1 MSITATL
8 SSALSG
14 LTAVSRMAE
23 VVSSNVANAMTP
35 GYGQRDVELAARRV
49 GPSGQGVDVV
59 GVTRTVNQI
68 LLSDRRVA
76 DAGAAEQDTRQA
88 FFAALEQ
95 TLGTGDT
102 PGSLTNRIGALD
114 AALVSATGRPESQ
127 ARLTAV
133 VDAARGLTNAL
144 SSAATAV
151 QTARAEADRKI
162 GIDVEQMNTAL
173 TQIADL
179 NGQIRA
185 QSGNGRDPS
194 ALMDQRQK
202 LVDSVASIIPLREV
216 SREHGQIALFST
228 GGAVLLEGRPATFGF
243 TPTGLVT
250 EDMTMAGG
258 ALSGLTLNGQPL
270 ATGVQGGL
278 IAGGRL
284 AANFALRDDIAP
296 NAQIQLDA
304 VARDLVTRFQD
315 PMVDPSLL
323 PGDAG
328 LFTDMGA
335 AFLPVN
341 EAGLAQRLRLNAAV
355 DPAQGGA
362 VWRIRDG
369 ISAAAPGNAGNSGLL
384 SALQTAL
391 TDRRPVASGIFLP
404 GSRSV
409 AGLASDLVSEIASA
423 RLTAQSDATFATTRA
438 EALRVSE
445 LEQGVDTDR
454 EMQILLQ
461 IEQAYAANARV
472 IQTVDTLMKTL
483 LEM

>member
-1 MSITATL
+1 MSISATL

-49 GPSGQGVDVV
+49 GPSGQGVKVV
-59 GVTRTVNQI
+59 GVTRAVNQI

-76 DAGAAEQDTRQA
+76 DAGAAEQQARQA
-88 FFAALEQ
+88 FFAKLEQ
-95 TLGTGDT
+95 TLGTGDL
-102 PGSLTNRIGALD
+102 PGSLTNRIGTFD
-114 AALVSATGRPESQ
+114 AALLSATGRPDSQ

-133 VDAARGLTNAL
+133 LDAARGLTVAL
-144 SSAATAV
+144 SAAAVNV
-151 QTARAEADRKI
+151 QTARGDADRQI
-162 GIDVEQMNTAL
+162 GIDIDQLNTAL
-173 TQIADL
+173 LQISGL
-179 NGQIRA
+179 NGQIRE

-202 LVDSVASIIPLREV
+202 LVDSVANIVPLREL
-216 SREHGQIALFST
+216 SREHGQIALFTT
-228 GGAVLLEGRPATFGF
+228 GGALLLEGRPATFGF
-243 TPTGLVT
+243 APAGLIT
-250 EDMTMAGG
+250 EEMTLAGG
-258 ALSGLTLNGQPL
+258 TLSGLTLNGQPL
-270 ATGVQGGL
+270 AIGVQGGL

-284 AANFALRDDIAP
+284 AANFALRDELAP

-315 PMVDPSLL
+315 PAIDPSLMV
-323 PGDAG
+323 GDAG
-328 LFTDMGA
+328 LFTDRGIAFIA
-335 AFLPVN
+335 AN

-355 DPAQGGA
+355 DPVQGGA
-362 VWRIRDG
+362 VWRLRDG
-369 ISAAAPGNAGNSGLL
+369 MAAITPGHAGNSGLL
-384 SALQTAL
+384 TALQAAL
-391 TDRRPVASGIFLP
+391 TDRRPTVSGNFLP
-404 GSRSV
+404 GSKSV
-409 AGLASDLVSEIASA
+409 SGLGSDLVSDIASA
-423 RLTAQSDATFATTRA
+423 RLTSQSDAIFATTRA

-454 EMQILLQ
+454 EMQLLLQ

-472 IQTVDTLMKTL
+472 IQTVDTLIKTL